1 MSNPR
6 ETVAIFS
13 GGGTG
18 GHLYPAL
25 ALMEGLQAVR
35 PDLRPFFLGARRG
48 LEARVVPERGLEN
61 LLLPIEGFR
70 RGALWENLGVLAKL
84 FLSLLLTAETFS
96 RLRPDL
102 VVVTGGYAG
111 GPAGLVAGLMGVPL
125 ALQEQNAHPGI
136 TTRVLSRWAA
146 QIHLAFPEAREILPP
161 RSRARAQTSG
171 NPIRPPVSQSPDE
184 ARAAFGLDPQARVV
198 LVTGGS
204 QGSAA
209 LNQGVLALVRSLV
222 ARDHERPSDLQLLW
236 VTGPAHLG
244 GIAHEVAAL
253 GMPDWIR
260 LEGFI
265 QDMPMALRCATMA
278 VSRAGAMTT
287 SEFLARGI
295 PAILVPLP
303 TSAAGHQAQ
312 NAESLEAAGAAVHI
326 PEEKLTASTLWEA
339 LRGILEDEALLRAM
353 EGAARARGCPQAT
366 REIAEAL
373 ALLLPGNREVRP

>member
-1 MSNPR
+1 MPR
-6 ETVAIFS
+6 TPETVAIFS

-25 ALMEGLQAVR
+25 ALMEGLQAIR

-48 LEARVVPERGLEN
+48 LEAQVVPGRGLEN
-61 LLLPIEGFR
+61 LLLPVEGFR
-70 RGALWENLGVLAKL
+70 RWALWKNLGVLAAL
-84 FLSLLLTAETFS
+84 LRSLLLTAETYS
-96 RLRPDL
+96 RLRPSL

-111 GPAGLVAGLMGVPL
+111 GPAGLVAGLMRVPL

-146 QIHLAFPEAREILPP
+146 QVHLAFPEAREILPQ
-161 RSRARAQTSG
+161 RSRDRARISG
-171 NPIRPPVSQSPDE
+171 NPIRPPVSMSPHE
-184 ARAAFGLDPQARVV
+184 ARAAFGLDPQARVI

-222 ARDHERPSDLQLLW
+222 AGDHERPLDLQLLW
-236 VTGPAHLG
+236 VTGPTHLG
-244 GIAHEVAAL
+244 GITEDLAAL
-253 GMPDWIR
+253 GTPKWIR
-260 LEGFI
+260 LEGYI
-265 QDMPMALRCATMA
+265 QEMPLALRCATMA

-287 SEFLARGI
+287 SEFLAQGI

-303 TSAAGHQAQ
+303 TSAANHQTR
-312 NAESLEAAGAAVHI
+312 NAESLETSGAAVHI
-326 PEEKLTASTLWEA
+326 PEERFTASTLWEA
-339 LRGILEDEALLRAM
+339 LSGILQDDALLGAM
-353 EGAARARGCPQAT
+353 EGAARARGRPQAT

-373 ALLLPGNREVRP
+373 ALLLPGPREVRS